1 MIFVL
6 KIFNSSIIMKKK
18 LEQIL
23 VKGNLMEY
31 TNSILLN
38 CYNPTKPESQDL
50 SQDRNFWGDTVII
63 RWL

>member
-1 MIFVL
+1 
-6 KIFNSSIIMKKK
+6 MKKK